1 MSRFLLL
8 LILILPAV
16 ADADEI
22 RPAYLEVIEQEAN
35 VLTVLWKV
43 PQDPRINLQPVF
55 PDSCV
60 NNTPVRKQWL
70 SGATIY
76 RWSMKCEQEIAGTE
90 ISVAGLD
97 VSSTDVL
104 FRLRWLDGSW
114 LTSRLVPSNPILVI
128 PAAGTTTGIAATYLF
143 LGVEHI
149 LLGIDHLLF
158 VLALLIIIGSFKQ
171 LIITI
176 TSFTVAHSIT
186 LGMATLGYAS
196 IPQQPVEALIALSIV
211 FVAMEFIHKQRGRIG
226 LASRYPWIVAFLFG
240 LLHGFG
246 FAGALAEIG
255 LPQQSIPLALVF
267 FNIGVEA
274 GQLLFVCALV
284 LIYQVFR
291 LIHQQALLSRLE
303 TFTTYA
309 IGGMA
314 SFWLIDRVASF

>member
-1 MSRFLLL
+1 MIRCWLL
-8 LILILPAV
+8 LILIAPLL

-35 VLTVLWKV
+35 VLSILWKV
-43 PQDPRINLQPVF
+43 PQDPRINLQPVL
-55 PDSCV
+55 PESCSKSS
-60 NNTPVRKQWL
+60 PVRKQVL
-70 SGATIY
+70 SGANIY
-76 RWSMKCEQEIAGTE
+76 RWSMRCTQAIAGDE
-90 ISVAGLD
+90 VSVTGLD
-97 VSSTDVL
+97 ASGTDVL
-104 FRLRWLDGSW
+104 FRLRWLDGAW
-114 LTSRLVPSNPILVI
+114 LTARLVPASPAFVL

-149 LLGIDHLLF
+149 LLGVDHLLF
-158 VLALLIIIGSFKQ
+158 VLALLIIIGSLKQ
-171 LIITI
+171 LIVTI

-211 FVAMEFIHKQRGRIG
+211 FVAMEFIHQQQGRIG

-255 LPQQSIPLALVF
+255 LPQQSIPLALIF
-267 FNIGVEA
+267 FNIGVES
-274 GQLLFVCALV
+274 GQLIFVFALV
-284 LIYQVFR
+284 MTYQVFR
-291 LIHQQALLSRLE
+291 LIHREQLLRRLE
-303 TFTTYA
+303 TVTTYA

-314 SFWLIDRVASF
+314 SFWLIDRVVSF